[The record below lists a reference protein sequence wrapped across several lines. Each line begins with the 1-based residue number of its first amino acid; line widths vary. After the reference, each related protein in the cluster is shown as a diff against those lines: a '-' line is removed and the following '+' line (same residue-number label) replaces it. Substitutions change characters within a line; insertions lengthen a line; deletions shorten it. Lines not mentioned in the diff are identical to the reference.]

1 MIAMTETPKTK
12 TPKTEGARPR
22 VRGWRSAQLEAML
35 NPTCKAIG
43 GRKRLPKRPEDL
55 QKIRDLDV
63 YGFGSFPEL
72 EEMANL
78 TALEVLRV
86 SGDFTQLPSAISMLE
101 KTLTNLC
108 VSDCPLTSFPESL
121 GHLSQLCYVNVRH
134 CNELTSLPE
143 SVGWME
149 ALSLVRLRHV
159 PALTHLPESLGRA
172 PCLKTLDLSYCETL
186 ARLPESLEQ
195 APWEALYL
203 YSCPSLTRLPESLG
217 QLAMLTSLV
226 LASCLALTSL
236 PESLGQ
242 LAALQE
248 LILNNCDTLTRLPE
262 SLGRL
267 AALRKLSLYGCV
279 GLTRLPASFGA
290 LMLSEL
296 NTAWCTHEE
305 MPRVPPGHIEVT
317 EGAGECKWTWD
328 KDTRGQLGRPLLR
341 ILVTILAA
349 RRREM
354 RIPPGE
360 VWEQLVFNAYWGA

>member
-1 MIAMTETPKTK
+1 M
-12 TPKTEGARPR
+12 RD
-22 VRGWRSAQLEAML
+22 
-35 NPTCKAIG
+35 PTCKAID
-43 GRKRLPKRPEDL
+43 GRKRLPKNSEDL
-55 QKIRDLDV
+55 KKIIDLDI
-63 YGFGSFPEL
+63 YGSGSFPEL
-72 EEMANL
+72 GEMANL
-78 TALEVLRV
+78 TALKKLRV
-86 SGDFTQLPSAISMLE
+86 SGNLTQFPSAISMLE
-101 KTLTNLC
+101 TLTDLC
-108 VSDCPLTSFPESL
+108 VSGCPLTSFPESL
-121 GHLSQLCYVNVRH
+121 EHLSQLSYVNVLF
-134 CNELTSLPE
+134 CDELTSLPE
-143 SVGWME
+143 SVGRLA
-149 ALSLVRLRHV
+149 ALSLVQLRHV
-159 PALTHLPESLGRA
+159 PALTCLPESLGRA
-172 PCLKTLDLSYCETL
+172 PCLKTLDLSYCDTL

-195 APWEALYL
+195 PPWEILHL
-203 YSCPSLTRLPESLG
+203 YSCPLLTGLPESLG
-217 QLAMLTSLV
+217 QLASLTSLI
-226 LASCLALTSL
+226 LASCYALTSL
-236 PESLGQ
+236 PESVGQ

-305 MPRVPPGHIEVT
+305 MPRVPPGHIEVA

-328 KDTRGQLGRPLLR
+328 KDTRGQLGRLLLR

-349 RRREM
+349 RRRKM